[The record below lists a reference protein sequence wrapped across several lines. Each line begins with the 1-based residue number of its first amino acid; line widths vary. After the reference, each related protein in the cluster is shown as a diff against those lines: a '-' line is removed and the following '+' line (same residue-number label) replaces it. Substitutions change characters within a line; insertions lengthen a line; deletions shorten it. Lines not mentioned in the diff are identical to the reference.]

1 MLAEGKK
8 ILDLIPQRPPMV
20 MVDKLIECDNYKT
33 ITSLTIREDN
43 ILSQKGYFTE
53 AGLVENIAQSAAL
66 RIGWLAV
73 NQQGENKR
81 IPVGVI
87 GGIKNFRLYFLPEL
101 KSEIITEIII
111 KNEIFNAT
119 IITGTVKVN
128 GKIAAECE
136 MKIFIKDD

>member
-20 MVDKLIECDNYKT
+20 MVDKLIECDNHKT

>member
-1 MLAEGKK
+1 MLAEGKI
-8 ILDLIPQRPPMV
+8 ILDMIPQRPPMV
-20 MVDKLIECDNYKT
+20 MVDKLIECDNHKT
-33 ITSLTIREDN
+33 ITSLKIREGN

-73 NQQGENKR
+73 NQQGKNKR

-111 KNEIFNAT
+111 KHEIFNAT

-128 GKIAAECE
+128 GKMAAECE